1 MERGE
6 GMKGIPVKFIQR
18 RQANCP
24 LYSIAILQLLQF
36 LLGVGDKNLLHLV
49 VLPKTDQFEEIRRLF
64 STNER
69 KF

>member
-24 LYSIAILQLLQF
+24 LCSIAILLQLFQF
-36 LLGVGDKNLLHLV
+36 LLGVGDKNLLHFV
-49 VLPKTDQFEEIRRLF
+49 VFPKTDQFEEICSFL
-64 STNER
+64 T
-69 KF
+69 K